1 MGGMYP
7 AMRMILVSNYGADA
21 YAYMTEDAGKT
32 WKPYEIDT
40 FKKCNYVNGISIEK
54 NADSTWNLLL
64 QIATDD
70 GLDSVTYTSDDEWK
84 TWNRKEK

>member
-1 MGGMYP
+1 MNKNF
-7 AMRMILVSNYGADA
+7 I
-21 YAYMTEDAGKT
+21 TIKGKR
-32 WKPYEIDT
+32 YE
-40 FKKCNYVNGISIEK
+40 GEISIEK
-54 NADSTWNLLL
+54 DADSTWNLLL

>member
-1 MGGMYP
+1 M
-7 AMRMILVSNYGADA
+7 
-21 YAYMTEDAGKT
+21 
-32 WKPYEIDT
+32 
-40 FKKCNYVNGISIEK
+40 NGISIEK

>member
-1 MGGMYP
+1 MEGTDRNSTLSDGWN
-7 AMRMILVSNYGADA
+7 VSGN
-21 YAYMTEDAGKT
+21 
-32 WKPYEIDT
+32 EIDT

-84 TWNRKEK
+84 TWNCKEK

>member
-1 MGGMYP
+1 
-7 AMRMILVSNYGADA
+7 
-21 YAYMTEDAGKT
+21 MTEDAGKT
-32 WKPYEIDT
+32 WKSYEIDA

-54 NADSTWNLLL
+54 NVDSTWNLLL

>member
-1 MGGMYP
+1 MNKNF
-7 AMRMILVSNYGADA
+7 I
-21 YAYMTEDAGKT
+21 TIKGKR
-32 WKPYEIDT
+32 YE
-40 FKKCNYVNGISIEK
+40 GEISIEK

-70 GLDSVTYTSDDEWK
+70 GLCSVIYTSDDEWK

>member
-1 MGGMYP
+1 
-7 AMRMILVSNYGADA
+7 
-21 YAYMTEDAGKT
+21 
-32 WKPYEIDT
+32 
-40 FKKCNYVNGISIEK
+40 VNGISIEK

-70 GLDSVTYTSDDEWK
+70 GLDFVTYTSDDEWK

>member
-1 MGGMYP
+1 MNKNF
-7 AMRMILVSNYGADA
+7 I
-21 YAYMTEDAGKT
+21 TIKGKR
-32 WKPYEIDT
+32 YE
-40 FKKCNYVNGISIEK
+40 GEISIEK

-70 GLDSVTYTSDDEWK
+70 GLGSVIYTSDDEWK

>member
-1 MGGMYP
+1 MNKNF
-7 AMRMILVSNYGADA
+7 I
-21 YAYMTEDAGKT
+21 TIKGKRY
-32 WKPYEIDT
+32 KGE
-40 FKKCNYVNGISIEK
+40 ISIEK

-70 GLDSVTYTSDDEWK
+70 GLGSVIYTSDDEWK

>member
-1 MGGMYP
+1 M
-7 AMRMILVSNYGADA
+7 
-21 YAYMTEDAGKT
+21 
-32 WKPYEIDT
+32 
-40 FKKCNYVNGISIEK
+40 NGISIEK

-84 TWNRKEK
+84 TWNCKEK